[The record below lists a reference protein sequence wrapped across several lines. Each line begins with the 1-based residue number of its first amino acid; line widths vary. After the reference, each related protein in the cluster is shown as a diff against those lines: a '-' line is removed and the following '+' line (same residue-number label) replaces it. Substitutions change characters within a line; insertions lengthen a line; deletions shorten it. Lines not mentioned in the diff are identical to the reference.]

1 MSICFMALRS
11 HSSSF
16 TFDVFLSFRVYPSD
30 LQHQKGS
37 YGEALA
43 KHEERD
49 GYEYE
54 FIERIVKSV
63 TRKINPVSLHVAD
76 YPVGLGSQV
85 RLVWKLLDVGSDE
98 GVHMIGIHGKGGLG
112 KTTLAL
118 AIYNLIADQFDGS
131 SKRILLILDDVNK
144 RKQLQEIVGRREW
157 W

>member
-1 MSICFMALRS
+1 M
-11 HSSSF
+11 
-16 TFDVFLSFRVYPSD
+16 
-30 LQHQKGS
+30 K
-37 YGEALA
+37 
-43 KHEERD
+43 D

-131 SKRILLILDDVNK
+131 CFLHNLREKSNICKASFFRKYKKIKLASKK
-144 RKQLQEIVGRREW
+144 EFQ
-157 W
+157 